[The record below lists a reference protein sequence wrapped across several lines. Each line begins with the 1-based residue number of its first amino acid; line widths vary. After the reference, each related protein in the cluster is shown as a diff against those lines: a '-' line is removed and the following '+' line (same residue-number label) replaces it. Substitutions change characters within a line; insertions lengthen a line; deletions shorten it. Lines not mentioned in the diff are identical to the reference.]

1 MDGPH
6 ILARTLSQPVP
17 TGARGVM
24 WQYHS
29 RSDRHSKVAC
39 WGILLDLMSE
49 SAVLR
54 QQLQTG
60 QVTFGVNHEMRDW
73 ENDKKK
79 KLDLVLCRPAG
90 PPARAARSFRDYI
103 AKWGIR
109 LTADEDRRVT
119 SLPNP
124 VEAPVGAVLAAV
136 EAKACMTAHQRALP
150 RLFDELNSSHQIV
163 HGASKRA
170 LAIGFAMVNVADA
183 FVSPDLNKNV
193 PPHVPAVVSV
203 HNQPRDAELAVD
215 TVKKLR
221 RSSGVGERGFDG
233 LAVVVIDMRNDGS
246 AVAFVNGPPGPSP
259 GTSDPYL
266 YDNTIRR
273 VAHEY
278 DAAFAQI

>member
-1 MDGPH
+1 MDGPD
-6 ILARTLSQPVP
+6 ILARTLSEAVP
-17 TGARGVM
+17 TGDSRAM

-54 QQLQTG
+54 DHLRTG
-60 QVTFGVNHEMRDW
+60 QVTFGVNHEMVDW
-73 ENDKKK
+73 DNDKKK

-90 PPARAARSFRDYI
+90 VPGRKARTFRDYA
-103 AKWGIR
+103 AKWSVQLNSEQSRR
-109 LTADEDRRVT
+109 LA
-119 SLPNP
+119 SLPDP
-124 VEAPVGAVLAAV
+124 TETPVGAVLVAV

-163 HGASKRA
+163 HGATKRA
-170 LAIGFAMVNVADA
+170 IAVGFAMVNVAER
-183 FVSPDLNKNV
+183 FVSPDLNKAV
-193 PPHVPAVVSV
+193 APSSPAVVSV
-203 HNQPRDAELAVD
+203 HNQPRDAELAIA

-233 LAVVVIDMRNDGS
+233 LGIVVVDMRNDGS
-246 AVAFVNGPPGPSP
+246 PVRFVDGPPGPVP

-266 YDNTIRR
+266 YDNMIRR

-278 DAAFAQI
+278 DAAFSRI